1 MKRYLVLEN
10 GEAFAGLAFGAPC
23 DTVGELVFTTG
34 MNGYIET
41 LTDPS
46 YCGQIVLQTFPLI
59 GNYGI
64 IPADFEGKCCVRGYV
79 VREQCQTPSNFR
91 CEETLDAFL
100 KANNI
105 PGIAGIDTRAVT
117 RILREAGTYLGT
129 ALSMPV
135 GLLDLAD
142 VCVYGQSDI
151 VNDTL
156 LSAAQAQLDLLTG
169 SSFHTRTI
177 IRRCECEGEITLRG
191 EALSVL
197 HDYLEN
203 R

>member
-64 IPADFEGKCCVRGYV
+64 IPADFEGKCCVRGYGP
-79 VREQCQTPSNFR
+79 RAAGD
-91 CEETLDAFL
+91 DAGAL
-100 KANNI
+100 H
-105 PGIAGIDTRAVT
+105 PPTGGQRAAP
-117 RILREAGTYLGT
+117 RGAHRLRR
-129 ALSMPV
+129 
-135 GLLDLAD
+135 
-142 VCVYGQSDI
+142 
-151 VNDTL
+151 
-156 LSAAQAQLDLLTG
+156 QAQ
-169 SSFHTRTI
+169 HRA
-177 IRRCECEGEITLRG
+177 R
-191 EALSVL
+191 AL
-197 HDYLEN
+197 
-203 R
+203 